1 MSTQIHTRCRL
12 FGLLAVLV
20 VLTACVPIQAPASNA
35 PSAPAALSITDATG
49 VTINLPKVL
58 ERIACLTE
66 ICTDILYELGI
77 EPVAVNDP
85 LAYEPEFWGKE
96 AEARIPRI
104 GGSFF
109 EPSLEDIA
117 AVEPELVIGL
127 AGVHESVRDALQS
140 IAPLYI
146 MDPLHYNDSIGY
158 LKEVGRLTG
167 KSAEAEAAAQNF
179 LDKLANAKA
188 AASKTKTIV
197 LLGGSD
203 VNIAVETT
211 GGVYGALLAE
221 ISNYPWPPPAETS
234 GHGATFVP
242 YALEEILKVDPDVIF
257 VESFLFAP
265 DAKPVSEQLA
275 EHPIWK
281 ELKAVQNQQVYE
293 TRVAVWAYGR
303 GTRSLSIVLDEV
315 LALVNE

>member
-1 MSTQIHTRCRL
+1 MFTQSHMARWIT
-12 FGLLAVLV
+12 GLLALLV
-20 VLTACVPIQAPASNA
+20 IITGCAPIQAPVT
-35 PSAPAALSITDATG
+35 SAPTAASALSFTDATG
-49 VTINLPKVL
+49 VTVALPKAP

-66 ICTDILYELGI
+66 ICTDILYELGV

-85 LAYEPEFWGKE
+85 LAYEPEFFGKE

-109 EPSLEDIA
+109 EPSLEDL
-117 AVEPELVIGL
+117 AVAQPDLVIGL
-127 AGVHESVRDALQS
+127 AGVHESLRDALQS

-158 LKEVGRLTG
+158 LQEVGRLLG
-167 KSAEAEAAAQNF
+167 KAAEAEAAAQKF
-179 LDKLANAKA
+179 LDKLAAAKA
-188 AASKTKTIV
+188 NAPTTTTIV

-211 GGVYGALLAE
+211 GGVYGSLLTELA
-221 ISNYPWPPPAETS
+221 NYPWPPPAETS
-234 GHGATFVP
+234 EHGATFVP

-257 VESFLFAP
+257 VESFLFSP

-275 EHPIWK
+275 DHPLWK
-281 ELKAVQNQQVYE
+281 ELKAVQSQQVYE

-303 GTRSLSIVLDEV
+303 GTRSLSVVIDEV
-315 LALVNE
+315 LARVAP